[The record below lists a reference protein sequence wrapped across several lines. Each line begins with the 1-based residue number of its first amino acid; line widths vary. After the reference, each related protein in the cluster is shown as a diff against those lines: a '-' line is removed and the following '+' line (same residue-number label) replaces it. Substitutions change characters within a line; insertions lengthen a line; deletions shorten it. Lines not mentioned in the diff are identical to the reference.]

1 MLEGNGQPMTNDRL
15 TTATTTALAACS
27 PQAAAADLINQY
39 VSSLG
44 TFDPESIFDDDA
56 FEAAIL
62 NRNDQYLDLLLSGGV
77 RSEKH
82 ARLLWNRAVG
92 AIESGDI
99 SYGESVKENLISA
112 QGSYLIN
119 GDRYALGKNL
129 TEIGREV
136 FPSTG
141 EITKLARVA
150 LRSEYNRALIA
161 RIVSKK
167 FPIIESI
174 EEPLLCIFWDE
185 VASNKCI
192 NLDRTNSESP
202 DLDAWAIKDGITHI
216 LNTAPA
222 TADWY
227 YTLEKL
233 IGNLDFSIHYLPDL
247 DTDLFIK
254 KWANA
259 KLFFGDRTGFDWVN
273 EGRDEESQLR
283 GNYLNIPA
291 GLELAATV
299 LAKAG
304 KNFTNQKSFKDF
316 REAEKSDDLLSKAVF
331 YGKKIWI
338 TDELLDA
345 IENNELSRESQYFL
359 LLNRSLYE
367 NQYASA
373 RAIKVLSQECEYW
386 REGKW
391 LLKRQRQMY
400 FDEAKLGILGGAEL
414 TKELTPVIDSI
425 DKLKSDHE
433 RLYQSM
439 GRLVD
444 NLKSVRNWAIFL
456 IGLWLLSKIA

>member
-150 LRSEYNRALIA
+150 LRSEYNRALSA

-185 VASNKCI
+185 IASNKCI

-202 DLDAWAIKDGITHI
+202 DLDAWAIKDGITQSSI
-216 LNTAPA
+216 LRQQLPIGITRLKNSLAIWTSVFTICPIL
-222 TADWY
+222 
-227 YTLEKL
+227 TL
-233 IGNLDFSIHYLPDL
+233 IYS
-247 DTDLFIK
+247 
-254 KWANA
+254 
-259 KLFFGDRTGFDWVN
+259 
-273 EGRDEESQLR
+273 S
-283 GNYLNIPA
+283 
-291 GLELAATV
+291 
-299 LAKAG
+299 
-304 KNFTNQKSFKDF
+304 KNGPM
-316 REAEKSDDLLSKAVF
+316 LS
-331 YGKKIWI
+331 YS
-338 TDELLDA
+338 LA
-345 IENNELSRESQYFL
+345 IE
-359 LLNRSLYE
+359 
-367 NQYASA
+367 
-373 RAIKVLSQECEYW
+373 
-386 REGKW
+386 
-391 LLKRQRQMY
+391 
-400 FDEAKLGILGGAEL
+400 LG
-414 TKELTPVIDSI
+414 
-425 DKLKSDHE
+425 
-433 RLYQSM
+433 
-439 GRLVD
+439 
-444 NLKSVRNWAIFL
+444 L
-456 IGLWLLSKIA
+456 IGLMRDAMKRVNYEEIILISQQA